1 MSVMR
6 RPALAGGTLALALL
20 KFSGAAGADEAA
32 LPREPFT
39 AKASP
44 PCAVCHTLKD
54 AGAEGMVGPVLD
66 ELKPDAKRV
75 LTALRNGIGAMPS
88 YRDTL
93 TPAEMDALARYVA
106 RASGGEN

>member
-1 MSVMR
+1 MR
-6 RPALAGGTLALALL
+6 AGRLPALAGGTLALGLL
-20 KFSGAAGADEAA
+20 ILAGPAGADETA
-32 LPREPFT
+32 LARELFT
-39 AKASP
+39 AKATP

-75 LTALRNGIGAMPS
+75 LTALRNGIGPMPS

-93 TPAEMDALARYVA
+93 TPAELGALARYVA
-106 RASGGEN
+106 RASGGAN